1 MNIFL
6 LISETIYQMETSLKE
21 LTKDIPNV
29 ITFNLE
35 ENTLDEVLTEASYFS
50 MFDDRKCLV
59 VKNAKFFMP
68 SKSADT
74 KKSKEDSEKLLK
86 YMANENKN
94 TRIVFV
100 GNSYDSR
107 KKIVSTISENG
118 NLITFPKMTKTDMK
132 NELLKIATNAKYK
145 VDDKSLWYIINNS
158 LNNFDLAYQELK
170 KIMLYYGKPSE
181 IKYNDV
187 EILTSKSISENNFK
201 LVDSIVSR
209 NLDEAL
215 KNLEEAKILKVE
227 PSVIIALLGR
237 EFRLMLSVILYEEN
251 KYAYQD
257 VLREL
262 KLADWQYQ
270 KIINNLRLYK
280 KEQIKDEIVKLS
292 DLDYRLKSGLINKD
306 IVLINYILDLCL

>member
-1 MNIFL
+1 M
-6 LISETIYQMETSLKE
+6 
-21 LTKDIPNV
+21 
-29 ITFNLE
+29 
-35 ENTLDEVLTEASYFS
+35 
-50 MFDDRKCLV
+50 R
-59 VKNAKFFMP
+59 
-68 SKSADT
+68 
-74 KKSKEDSEKLLK
+74 
-86 YMANENKN
+86 
-94 TRIVFV
+94 
-100 GNSYDSR
+100 
-107 KKIVSTISENG
+107 
-118 NLITFPKMTKTDMK
+118 
-132 NELLKIATNAKYK
+132 
-145 VDDKSLWYIINNS
+145 
-158 LNNFDLAYQELK
+158 
-170 KIMLYYGKPSE
+170 SE

-280 KEQIKDEIVKLS
+280 KEQI
-292 DLDYRLKSGLINKD
+292 N
-306 IVLINYILDLCL
+306 C